1 MHSIRFLKLRKS
13 CSPCRPDD
21 TRAPARRDPRSPPA
35 AAAMSSWRRSCAAA
49 RRPSA
54 AAHTHTHVRTI
65 CGYMSST
72 NNWIQYFYQLCDVE
86 HWCRSI
92 SRSLN
97 SRYSQ
102 RWARRS
108 RPESAASRCRSRSE
122 GDTVSASIS
131 EASWEEARDWR
142 AWVTWDWPPRGWGD
156 GPLTAGLD
164 QDHCSRSRSHT
175 SLLLRHKHTS
185 WSTRPSAHGGA
196 QSVIRTSAARPES
209 LRTPPWC
216 CRSPRTS
223 GLPWAAARES
233 SRCSST
239 CGRERGGV
247 TASDFLCDM
256 ILSETQRSSWQPPK

>member
-1 MHSIRFLKLRKS
+1 MTPELGRAVILVLHPQLL
-13 CSPCRPDD
+13 PRP
-21 TRAPARRDPRSPPA
+21 AGGAHVQQPGVLQQL
-35 AAAMSSWRRSCAAA
+35 
-49 RRPSA
+49 
-54 AAHTHTHVRTI
+54 HTHTHS
-65 CGYMSST
+65 YKSLSST
-72 NNWIQYFYQLCDVE
+72 NIQSFHQLFDVE
-86 HWCRSI
+86 RWCRSI
-92 SRSLN
+92 SRSLH

-131 EASWEEARDWR
+131 EASWDAARDWR

-185 WSTRPSAHGGA
+185 WSTRASADRGA

-239 CGRERGGV
+239 CGGERGGV
-247 TASDFLCDM
+247 SAWINWVFSFDYRIDEINKYYIF
-256 ILSETQRSSWQPPK
+256 WW